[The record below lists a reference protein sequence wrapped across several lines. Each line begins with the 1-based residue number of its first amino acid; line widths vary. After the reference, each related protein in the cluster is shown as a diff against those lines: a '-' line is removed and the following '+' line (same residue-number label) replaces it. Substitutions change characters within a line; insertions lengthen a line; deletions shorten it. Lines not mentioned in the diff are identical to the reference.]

1 MTYRVKIKLCAMLL
15 LFEPI
20 ANAIAIANT
29 LHWQRKKNHRCCYL
43 PVAHNILLC
52 SYHVLTSSVHYQS
65 TDIVKWSLFV
75 K

>member
-29 LHWQRKKNHRCCYL
+29 LHWQRKKNIG
-43 PVAHNILLC
+43 VATCLWLIT
-52 SYHVLTSSVHYQS
+52 YFFVLTM
-65 TDIVKWSLFV
+65 F
-75 K
+75 